1 MNFILPMNIISIK
14 TVVIVVVVVVV
25 VVVVGGGGGG
35 GGRGPFNF
43 ILPTIII
50 YI

>member
-14 TVVIVVVVVVV
+14 TVVIVVVVV
-25 VVVVGGGGGG
+25 GGGGGG
-35 GGRGPFNF
+35 GGRSPFNF
-43 ILPTIII
+43 ILPTISIII

>member
-1 MNFILPMNIISIK
+1 MNFILPKNIISIK

-25 VVVVGGGGGG
+25 IVVGGGGGG
-35 GGRGPFNF
+35 GPVNF

>member
-25 VVVVGGGGGG
+25 GGGGGGGGG

>member
-25 VVVVGGGGGG
+25 VVGGGGG

>member
-25 VVVVGGGGGG
+25 VGGGGG